1 VQRRYHEQFTRGRPR
16 RVAAAVAAAAESPP
30 PTNRRRWAAV
40 LFATLVLVFAFT
52 GVITALYEQ
61 DAGDTDAARMALAL
75 SVAMVPVAFTI
86 LARVSRAEHP
96 FRTVLLVSPLAVA
109 GYLAVGSLIR
119 DPTSSL
125 VLAFGVAGA
134 FVLRSDPPQRTPVR
148 LAAVTTAGVVVA
160 LLALVSIDAAVVIAP
175 FVPFPVLMLADRVA
189 AAQSARVVPG

>member
-1 VQRRYHEQFTRGRPR
+1 VQRQYHEQFTQRRPR
-16 RVAAAVAAAAESPP
+16 RAAADATPVESPP
-30 PTNRRRWAAV
+30 PTKRRRWTAV

-61 DAGDTDAARMALAL
+61 DEGDTDAARMALAL
-75 SVAMVPVAFTI
+75 SVVMVPIAFTI
-86 LARVSRAEHP
+86 LARVSRAPHP
-96 FRTVLLVSPLAVA
+96 FRTVSLVSPLAVA

-134 FVLRSDPPQRTPVR
+134 FTLRIDPPQRIAVR

-160 LLALVSIDAAVVIAP
+160 MLALVSIEAAVVLAP
-175 FVPFPVLMLADRVA
+175 FVPFPVLMLGDRIA
-189 AAQSARVVPG
+189 LAQSARTSPG